1 MGKILLTGAAGF
13 IGWRTAELLL
23 ERGEEVVGVDNLNDY
38 YDPRLKLWRLS
49 QLESRKGFK
58 FYRADIESLESTREI
73 FERERPDAVINLA
86 ARAGVRASIE
96 NPFVYATTNFMGT
109 LNILE
114 TMKDLGVEKLVLAS
128 SSSLYAGEEIPFSEE
143 LPVNRPISP
152 YAATKKAAEAIAYSY
167 KHLYGIDSS
176 VLRFFTVYG
185 PAGRPDMS
193 YYIFM
198 NRIWRGEPIE
208 VFGDG
213 TQTRDFTFVEDIARG
228 VVASLKPLG
237 YEIINLGGGRTPVE
251 LNYMIELIEKGLGK
265 KAEIIYKPFHS
276 ADMSET
282 GADVKKA
289 ARLLDWRA
297 EVEFEEGIARTVE
310 WFKGFNL

>member
-1 MGKILLTGAAGF
+1 
-13 IGWRTAELLL
+13 
-23 ERGEEVVGVDNLNDY
+23 
-38 YDPRLKLWRLS
+38 
-49 QLESRKGFK
+49 
-58 FYRADIESLESTREI
+58 
-73 FERERPDAVINLA
+73 
-86 ARAGVRASIE
+86 
-96 NPFVYATTNFMGT
+96 
-109 LNILE
+109 
-114 TMKDLGVEKLVLAS
+114 
-128 SSSLYAGEEIPFSEE
+128 
-143 LPVNRPISP
+143 
-152 YAATKKAAEAIAYSY
+152 
-167 KHLYGIDSS
+167 
-176 VLRFFTVYG
+176 
-185 PAGRPDMS
+185 
-193 YYIFM
+193 M